1 MGLLQLYIYVCVFMC
16 MNTYINAWIDVVLE
30 CPWDGAAD
38 GSPPAI
44 YIYVCV
50 YPYACI
56 HIYMH
61 KLRTCINTYC
71 IRMSVRRCG
80 RRASSSNVYM
90 CACIHMHVYTI
101 LAWMICIHKYI
112 LYQNVHEK
120 AQQTG
125 VFQLCTYSCA
135 CIHMRVYIYTCM
147 NYVYTWIH
155 IVSECPW
162 EGAADGRHPTRGD
175 AHDKQ
180 AAKRRPRKVEW
191 GIRICLY
198 IFTYMYIYICIHIYI
213 CIYI

>member
-71 IRMSVRRCG
+71 IRMSVRRRS
-80 RRASSSNVYM
+80 RRASSSYVYK
-90 CACIHMHVYTI
+90 CARIHMH
-101 LAWMICIHKYI
+101 
-112 LYQNVHEK
+112 
-120 AQQTG
+120 
-125 VFQLCTYSCA
+125 
-135 CIHMRVYIYTCM
+135 VYIYTCM
-147 NYVYTWIH
+147 NYMYTWIH

-162 EGAADGRHPTRGD
+162 EGAADGRLP
-175 AHDKQ
+175 AM
-180 AAKRRPRKVEW
+180 
-191 GIRICLY
+191 Y
-198 IFTYMYIYICIHIYI
+198 IFMCMYPYACLHIYLHELCVYVNTY
-213 CIYI
+213 CIRMSMRRRGRRASSNAWWCAWQTSSKATPSKGGVR